1 MCAVECLCAHS
12 SLPMQVLTLHHTRP
26 KSPALAVPPRPLP
39 GVRPLQL
46 CTRRDCAAAHHS
58 RADRPGRPSV
68 HTQRGKPAVAKAP
81 RGPER
86 LGRQPQQAGCP
97 YFTIHLH
104 ISCLPYSLAVF
115 VLSRMAPQ
123 SLPSGSHALP
133 TALPPPCTLQVRVGV
148 SIHHSVQSVALDTLV
163 EHRLGGEGG
172 KVRFSGYQE
181 WGLGK
186 ANKAPPGQRVRPGAP
201 AWQRGRLGK
210 GVQEQLAAAYLS

>member
-104 ISCLPYSLAVF
+104 ISCLPHFLACSM
-115 VLSRMAPQ
+115 LPWPEWLPNHPPMAPMPCPLL
-123 SLPSGSHALP
+123 SLLPAGARGCVHPPQRAERGAGHSG
-133 TALPPPCTLQVRVGV
+133 G
-148 SIHHSVQSVALDTLV
+148 
-163 EHRLGGEGG
+163 
-172 KVRFSGYQE
+172 
-181 WGLGK
+181 
-186 ANKAPPGQRVRPGAP
+186 APPGRRGWQGALFWLPRMGPGE
-201 AWQRGRLGK
+201 GK
-210 GVQEQLAAAYLS
+210 QSTAGAASAARCACLAARTPW